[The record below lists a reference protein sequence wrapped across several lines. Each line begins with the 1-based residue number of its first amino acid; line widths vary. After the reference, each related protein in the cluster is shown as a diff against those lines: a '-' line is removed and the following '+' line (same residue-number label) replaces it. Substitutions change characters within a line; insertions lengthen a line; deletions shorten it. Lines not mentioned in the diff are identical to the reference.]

1 MKKSTKVADVQ
12 GLATVIDE
20 TLVDLHDELLSKM
33 SDVAHAIGLIAEI
46 RKLISKKDS
55 DIDLKGLK
63 KEVKG
68 MLFPDRLLR
77 LLGNDDDYLL
87 DYFHD
92 VMDNLEW
99 KGEEF
104 DEDELNEILQYIF
117 EPNWKPYKPQEPV
130 KTNE

>member
-1 MKKSTKVADVQ
+1 MKILKSTKVADVQ
-12 GLATVIDE
+12 GLTTVIDE

-68 MLFPDRLLR
+68 MLFPDILLR
-77 LLGNDDDYLL
+77 LMHDGDDYLL

-99 KGEEF
+99 RGEEF

-117 EPNWKPYKPQEPV
+117 EPTWKPQEPV
-130 KTNE
+130 KENE

>member
-1 MKKSTKVADVQ
+1 MKKSTKVVDVH
-12 GLATVIDE
+12 GLTTVIDE
-20 TLVDLHDELLSKM
+20 TLVDLHNELLSKM
-33 SDVAHAIGLIAEI
+33 RDVAYAIESIARI
-46 RKLISKKDS
+46 RMLMSKKDS

-68 MLFPDRLLR
+68 MNFT
-77 LLGNDDDYLL
+77 DDVLMLMHDEDYLL

-117 EPNWKPYKPQEPV
+117 EPNWKPYKPQEPL
-130 KTNE
+130 KENE

>member
-12 GLATVIDE
+12 GLTTVIDE
-20 TLVDLHDELLSKM
+20 TLVDLYNELLSKM
-33 SDVAHAIGLIAEI
+33 SDVARAIESIVRI
-46 RKLISKKDS
+46 RMLISKKGS

-68 MLFPDRLLR
+68 MIFT
-77 LLGNDDDYLL
+77 DDVLMLMHDENYLL
-87 DYFHD
+87 DYFDD

-117 EPNWKPYKPQEPV
+117 EPTWKPYKPQEPL
-130 KTNE
+130 KENE